1 MEAVFRALGAPARR
15 RLLDA
20 LFARDGQTLGS
31 LVAQLDMTRFGVMK
45 HLRVLEDAGLVVTR
59 RAGREKLH
67 YLNPVP
73 IRDLH
78 DRWISKY
85 AEPWVSALT
94 ALRAELEQPMTTTTE
109 RQTHVFQIYVRC
121 TPEQL
126 WEGITSG
133 AVTKRY
139 FHDTT
144 IESTWEP
151 GSPVVYRNEDG
162 SSAVEGEVIACD
174 RPRSLSYSWHVL
186 YDPAAARE
194 APSRV
199 TWEIEQMGES
209 CRLTLVHDEFPEGSV
224 VFDNVGEGWPLLL
237 SSLKSLIETGEPL
250 SYED

>member
-1 MEAVFRALGAPARR
+1 
-15 RLLDA
+15 
-20 LFARDGQTLGS
+20 
-31 LVAQLDMTRFGVMK
+31 MTRFGVMK

-85 AEPWVSALT
+85 AGPWVSALT
-94 ALRAELEQPMTTTTE
+94 ALRAELEQPMANATE
-109 RQTHVFQIYVRC
+109 TRTHVFQIYVRC

-133 AVTKRY
+133 ALTKRY
-139 FHDTT
+139 SHDTT
-144 IESTWEP
+144 VESTWEP
-151 GSPVVYRNEDG
+151 GASVVYRNADG
-162 SSAVEGEVIACD
+162 SIAVEGEVIACD
-174 RPRSLSYSWHVL
+174 RPRSLSYSWRVL
-186 YDPAAARE
+186 YDPAAAEE

-199 TWEIEQMGES
+199 AWEIEPLGEN
-209 CRLTLVHDEFPEGSV
+209 CRLTLTHDEFPPGSA
-224 VFDNVGEGWPLLL
+224 VFENVGEGWPVLL

-250 SYED
+250 SLQG

>member
-1 MEAVFRALGAPARR
+1 
-15 RLLDA
+15 
-20 LFARDGQTLGS
+20 
-31 LVAQLDMTRFGVMK
+31 MTRFGVMK

-85 AEPWVSALT
+85 AGPWVSALT
-94 ALRAELEQPMTTTTE
+94 ALRAELEQPMANATE
-109 RQTHVFQIYVRC
+109 TRTHVFQIYVRC

-133 AVTKRY
+133 GLTKRY

-144 IESTWEP
+144 VESTWEP
-151 GSPVVYRNEDG
+151 GASVVYRNADG
-162 SSAVEGEVIACD
+162 SIAVEGEVIACD
-174 RPRSLSYSWHVL
+174 RPRSLSYSWRVL
-186 YDPAAARE
+186 YDPAAAEE
-194 APSRV
+194 APSGV
-199 TWEIEQMGES
+199 AGEIEPLGEN
-209 CRLTLVHDEFPEGSV
+209 CRLTLTHDEFPPGSA
-224 VFDNVGEGWPLLL
+224 VFENVGEGWPVLL

-250 SYED
+250 SLQG

>member
-1 MEAVFRALGAPARR
+1 
-15 RLLDA
+15 LDA

-31 LVAQLDMTRFGVMK
+31 LVAQLEMTRFGVMK

-94 ALRAELEQPMTTTTE
+94 TLRAELEQPMANSTE
-109 RQTHVFQIYVRC
+109 TETRTHVFQIYIRC

-126 WEGITSG
+126 WDGITSG
-133 AVTKRY
+133 ALTKRY
-139 FHDTT
+139 FHETT

-151 GSPVVYRNEDG
+151 GASVVYRNDDG
-162 SSAVEGEVIACD
+162 SIAVEGEVIACD
-174 RPRSLSYSWHVL
+174 RPRTLSYSWRVL
-186 YDPAAARE
+186 YDSQAAKE
-194 APSRV
+194 TPSRV
-199 TWEIEQMGES
+199 AWEIEPMGES
-209 CRLTLVHDEFPEGSV
+209 CRLTLTHDEFPEGSV
-224 VFDNVGEGWPLLL
+224 VFDNVGEGWPPLL

-250 SYED
+250 NIAS

>member
-1 MEAVFRALGAPARR
+1 
-15 RLLDA
+15 LDA

-31 LVAQLDMTRFGVMK
+31 LVAQLEMTRFGVMK

-73 IRDLH
+73 IRNLH

-94 ALRAELEQPMTTTTE
+94 ALRAELEQPMANSTE
-109 RQTHVFQIYVRC
+109 TETRTHVFQIYIRC

-126 WEGITSG
+126 WDGITSS
-133 AVTKRY
+133 ALTKRY
-139 FHDTT
+139 FHETT

-151 GSPVVYRNEDG
+151 GASVVYRNDDG
-162 SSAVEGEVIACD
+162 SRAVEGEVIACD
-174 RPRSLSYSWHVL
+174 RPRTLSYSWRVL
-186 YDPAAARE
+186 YDSQAAKE
-194 APSRV
+194 TPSRV
-199 TWEIEQMGES
+199 AWEIEAMGES
-209 CRLTLVHDEFPEGSV
+209 CRLTLTHDEFPEGSV
-224 VFDNVGEGWPLLL
+224 VFDNVGEGWPPLL

-250 SYED
+250 NIAS